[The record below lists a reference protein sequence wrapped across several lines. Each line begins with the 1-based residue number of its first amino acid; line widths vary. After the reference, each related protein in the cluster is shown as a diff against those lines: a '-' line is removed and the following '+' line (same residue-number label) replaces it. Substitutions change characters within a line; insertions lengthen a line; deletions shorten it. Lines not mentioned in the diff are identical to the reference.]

1 MTEIAGDVAVGRHVT
16 AGGNAEVKGSVCIE
30 KDLIVKGWLDAPNI
44 KRMHKGFFSSEA
56 GLVDAYPRPQPGWW
70 ALVGTML
77 PAQLY
82 LSQGG
87 SWRGQ
92 TDKAGN
98 PILTGEP
105 TLELVGFREEL
116 DSIPCD
122 FVYDEEASGISNC
135 IIKLVLKNG
144 SSLPLSLPKASMTA
158 AGIIRAGSYKKYE
171 EASVNGINAI
181 NWLNDFKAKTAE
193 DFSDVYTMMRD
204 YADGE
209 EFYYFKQETQNQLDL
224 LDRKIDTV
232 QGLHNQDMDSIA
244 DEIKATKYAVFD
256 DLFLAAVGSW
266 GTIDYT
272 HVEDGVSKPYYLN
285 ELWLTYEE
293 AVAVMDWG
301 AITTYST
308 LARYK
313 NAKIRTNLPPRVG
326 ATSDANTTTAFDLK
340 YFDYGSDIEI
350 LNLACEPQVGNFG
363 FVVAPQGGGWDY
375 GLSGSKLRKVLGI
388 VNLGKLTSTWNDM
401 LWTPKL
407 EEIRISHLKVNFSF
421 RKCPLISAA
430 SLRYLIGERS
440 GTNAITVTVHEEVY
454 AKLTGDPNS
463 PYLIEL
469 TVAELQ
475 EWMELVELATTRNI
489 TFACA

>member
-1 MTEIAGDVAVGRHVT
+1 MTEFAGDVAVGRHVT

-44 KRMHKGFFSSEA
+44 KRMHKGLFSTESDLIE
-56 GLVDAYPRPQPGWW
+56 AYPRPQPGWW
-70 ALVGTML
+70 ALVGRML

-87 SWRGQ
+87 RWRGQ
-92 TDKAGN
+92 TDEAGN

-105 TLELVGFREEL
+105 TLELIGFREEL

-181 NWLNDFKAKTAE
+181 EWLNEFKAKTAE
-193 DFSDVYTMMRD
+193 DFSDVYTIMSD

-232 QGLHNQDMDSIA
+232 QGLHNQDMDSMA
-244 DEIKATKYAVFD
+244 DEIKAAKRAIFD
-256 DLFLAAVGSW
+256 DMFLAAAGQY
-266 GTIDYT
+266 GKIDYS
-272 HVEDGVSKPYYLN
+272 HFEDGVSKPYYLN
-285 ELWLTYEE
+285 ELWLTYAE
-293 AVAVMDWG
+293 AVAVYVSWHKG
-301 AITTYST
+301 VYQNEALSKF
-308 LARYK
+308 AV
-313 NAKIRTNLPPRVG
+313 RTNMPFGTQWDSVLERYAQG
-326 ATSDANTTTAFDLK
+326 NTTLEVLCLPIVLIGNQCMQAF
-340 YFDYGSDIEI
+340 YGCA
-350 LNLACEPQVGNFG
+350 NLRKV
-363 FVVAPQGGGWDY
+363 Y
-375 GLSGSKLRKVLGI
+375 GLSHLRTNI
-388 VNLGKLTSTWNDM
+388 DSTAFQGCA
-401 LWTPKL
+401 KL
-407 EEIRISHLKVNFSF
+407 EYVGITHLRGNLDLRWS
-421 RKCPLISAA
+421 PLLGAE
-430 SLRYLIGERS
+430 SLRFIVS
-440 GTNAITVTVHEEVY
+440 NASNTSAIIITVHEEVY

-475 EWMELVELATTRNI
+475 EWMELVELAAAKNI

>member
-30 KDLIVKGWLDAPNI
+30 KDLVVKGWLDAPNI
-44 KRMHKGFFSSEA
+44 KRMHKGLFSSEA

-87 SWRGQ
+87 RWRGQ
-92 TDKAGN
+92 TDEAGN

-232 QGLHNQDMDSIA
+232 QELHNQDMDSIS
-244 DEIKATKYAVFD
+244 DEIKAAKRAVFD
-256 DLFLAAVGSW
+256 DMFIAAAGTW
-266 GTIDYT
+266 GKIDYA

-293 AVAVMDWG
+293 AVAVTDWG
-301 AITTYST
+301 AITSYST
-308 LARYK
+308 NARYK
-313 NAKIRTNLPPRVG
+313 GAKIRTNLPPRVG
-326 ATSDANTTTAFDLK
+326 AISDGSTTVAFDIK
-340 YFDYGSDIEI
+340 YFDQGSDIEI
-350 LNLACEPQVGNFG
+350 LNLACEPQHGNYG
-363 FVVAPQGGGWDY
+363 FVVSPQGAGSDF

-388 VNLGKLTSTWNDM
+388 VNVGKLTSFWTYLLN
-401 LWTPKL
+401 TPKL
-407 EEIRISHLKVNFSF
+407 EEIRISHLKISITLA
-421 RKCPLISAA
+421 KCPRISAA
-430 SLRYLIGERS
+430 SIRYLIRERS

-475 EWMELVELATTRNI
+475 EWMELVDLAAARNI

>member
-1 MTEIAGDVAVGRHVT
+1 MNTTMTEIAGDVAVGRHVT

-44 KRMHKGFFSSEA
+44 KRMHKGLFSTESDLIE
-56 GLVDAYPRPQPGWW
+56 AYPRPQPGWW
-70 ALVGTML
+70 ALVGRML

-87 SWRGQ
+87 RWRGQ
-92 TDKAGN
+92 TDEAGD

-105 TLELVGFREEL
+105 TLELIGFREEL

-122 FVYDEEASGISNC
+122 FVYDEETSSISNC

-181 NWLNDFKAKTAE
+181 EWLNEFKAKTAE

-244 DEIKATKYAVFD
+244 DEIKAAKGAIFD
-256 DLFLAAVGSW
+256 DMFLAAAGQD
-266 GTIDYT
+266 GDIDYT

-293 AVAVMDWG
+293 VIQIMELG
-301 AITTYST
+301 KITNNDAHKRYVGTSARTVLPARIKMSTTLGERVFENSKVEKINASLLIPGICCFKGCAKLETILNIYSPNSETANNNIGVYGGCTNLKSIKYLVRTHACSFSLADSPLIDRAT
-308 LARYK
+308 LALIVQKKYD
-313 NAKIRTNLPPRVG
+313 
-326 ATSDANTTTAFDLK
+326 SDADKAMT
-340 YFDYGSDIEI
+340 I
-350 LNLACEPQVGNFG
+350 
-363 FVVAPQGGGWDY
+363 
-375 GLSGSKLRKVLGI
+375 
-388 VNLGKLTSTWNDM
+388 
-401 LWTPKL
+401 
-407 EEIRISHLKVNFSF
+407 
-421 RKCPLISAA
+421 
-430 SLRYLIGERS
+430 
-440 GTNAITVTVHEEVY
+440 TVHEEVY

-463 PYLIEL
+463 PYLIEI

-475 EWMELVELATTRNI
+475 EWMELVELAAAKNI